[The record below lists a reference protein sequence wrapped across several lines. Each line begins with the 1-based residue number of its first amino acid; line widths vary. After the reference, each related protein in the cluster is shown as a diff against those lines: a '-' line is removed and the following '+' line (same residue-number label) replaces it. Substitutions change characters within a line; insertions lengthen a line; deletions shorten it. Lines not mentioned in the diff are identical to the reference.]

1 MVEVLERRF
10 LNLSRPL
17 RILRV
22 AETRVVVWGAEVV
35 LGWDTLLRLK
45 RDLLPNNFRRG
56 PPGGSVGEDCWLSGF
71 VSKFSDSD
79 LYYRYI
85 VCGVIISEK

>member
-1 MVEVLERRF
+1 VLIPFCSEEDSNEGEMVEVLERRF

-35 LGWDTLLRLK
+35 LGWETLLRLK
-45 RDLLPNNFRRG
+45 RDLLPNNY
-56 PPGGSVGEDCWLSGF
+56 PCLSHP
-71 VSKFSDSD
+71 
-79 LYYRYI
+79 
-85 VCGVIISEK
+85 